1 MEYKDM
7 SENILNRREID
18 QLKEMLEEKD
28 RHIGDL
34 TDTLTHFHVSESI
47 PYLYIKPKFH
57 HFTIY
62 IPIGR
67 SAEIHKR
74 HIPSLSGTSVPV
86 ECGFKSM

>member
-34 TDTLTHFHVSESI
+34 TDTLTHFHVRH
-47 PYLYIKPKFH
+47 YLVLIRTLFYLFCNLRSRMISRNLSTTH
-57 HFTIY
+57 LFTQRNKCLNLVQI
-62 IPIGR
+62 
-67 SAEIHKR
+67 
-74 HIPSLSGTSVPV
+74 
-86 ECGFKSM
+86 